1 MRIHLRTHLRIH
13 IRYNTDGNIGTL
25 WYNSFIRRLPDKGGG
40 GHDSTAISLS
50 SSWTTLSRSCVYS
63 PRCIF
68 TVVMATLDIIL
79 FIYCCCTVRNT
90 ERIWKVNDIIA
101 AMQTL
106 TMSLTVVLSQT
117 EMSISTWMWQTWE
130 GKVKRPAATRNWTQD
145 TWLCDASALPQSVH
159 IEDCEGWWLSGCC
172 SYTTV
177 KNSPGEILLYSV

>member
-40 GHDSTAISLS
+40 TWFNCYLIIFILNN
-50 SSWTTLSRSCVYS
+50 TFQILCVLPQVYFY
-63 PRCIF
+63 CCHGN
-68 TVVMATLDIIL
+68 TDIIL

-177 KNSPGEILLYSV
+177 KNSSGEILLYSV